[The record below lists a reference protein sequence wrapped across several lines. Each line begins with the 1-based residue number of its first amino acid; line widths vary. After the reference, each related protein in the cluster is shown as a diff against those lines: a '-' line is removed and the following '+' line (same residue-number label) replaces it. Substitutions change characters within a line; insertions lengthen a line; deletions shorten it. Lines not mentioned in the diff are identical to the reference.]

1 MHFLYAATRT
11 VADHRQA
18 RLIEGKRHRIHF
30 LYATT
35 WTVEDP
41 QAATLDI
48 QRERNIESSCMHLHE
63 QLKTHALP
71 CYLISPEKLNGH
83 LFLSNE
89 IRNVILKL
97 DLVYTRTYTNKIYN
111 RMAENILQV
120 PERERDRERQR
131 QRDRDRE
138 KKKKS
143 HRDSD
148 THYAQISLRTTTRH
162 QIPKYQFWGKS
173 TDLLP

>member
-1 MHFLYAATRT
+1 
-11 VADHRQA
+11 
-18 RLIEGKRHRIHF
+18 
-30 LYATT
+30 
-35 WTVEDP
+35 
-41 QAATLDI
+41 
-48 QRERNIESSCMHLHE
+48 MHLHE

-120 PERERDRERQR
+120 PERERERQREAETERQR
-131 QRDRDRE
+131 QREEEE
-138 KKKKS
+138 KS
-143 HRDSD
+143 QR
-148 THYAQISLRTTTRH
+148 
-162 QIPKYQFWGKS
+162 F
-173 TDLLP
+173 